1 MAAHTENTILI
12 DAPLDIVWR
21 ITNDLEN
28 WPDLFTEY
36 ASVEVI
42 ERRGDT
48 VKFRLTMHPDE
59 NGTVWSWVSER
70 TPDEASRTVD
80 AKRVETGPFEFMHI
94 HWSYTEEGRGTRM
107 DWVQDFEMKPT
118 APIDDAGMENRIN
131 TNSKI
136 QMNIIREKVEAA
148 ARVAA

>member
-1 MAAHTENTILI
+1 MAAHTENTIFI
-12 DAPLDIVWR
+12 DAPLPVVWD
-21 ITNDLEN
+21 ITNALEE
-28 WPDLFTEY
+28 WPGLFTEY

-42 ERRGDT
+42 ERRGAT

-70 TPDEASRTVD
+70 TPDEATRTVT

-94 HWSYTEEGRGTRM
+94 HWSYHQEGTGTRL

-118 APIDDAGMENRIN
+118 APVNDAQMRDRIN

-136 QMNIIREKVEAA
+136 QMEIIRTKVEAA
-148 ARVAA
+148 ARSAA